1 MTRKIPF
8 ILAMII
14 LAGHFLRWGSIL
26 FAIICLI
33 FPVMLLIKQE
43 WVISFLR
50 AITWFA
56 TAFWLLVSTNLV
68 LDRLA
73 QEGDWIRL
81 AIIMLAVT
89 VFTWWAGHVLGT
101 LRAEYSAGGEAD
113 DTSDSTD
120 DV

>member
-8 ILAMII
+8 IIAMLI
-14 LAGHFLRWGSIL
+14 LAGHFLRWGSII
-26 FAIICLI
+26 FAGLCLLL
-33 FPVMLLIKQE
+33 PALLLIKQE

-81 AIIMLAVT
+81 AIIMLSVT
-89 VFTWWAGHVLGT
+89 IFTWWSGSELGT
-101 LRAEYSAGGEAD
+101 LRAEYAAGGEAD
-113 DTSDSTD
+113 DTPASSDAT
-120 DV
+120 